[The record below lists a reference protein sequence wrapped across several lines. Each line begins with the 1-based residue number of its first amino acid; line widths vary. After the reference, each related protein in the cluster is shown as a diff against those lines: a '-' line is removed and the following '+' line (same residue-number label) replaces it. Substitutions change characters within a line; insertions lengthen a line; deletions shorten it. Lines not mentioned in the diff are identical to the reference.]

1 LKYNEKEI
9 LAELKNEAKRSRA
22 FGMLVKHYRELL
34 YWKIRHIVI
43 NHEDANDV
51 LQNTFISIWNK
62 IDGFQHRSQLSTWI
76 YRIAINESLDFL
88 RSKKN
93 SPGPYDSAL
102 SRTLLADAYF
112 DGDEVQALLQEAI
125 ATLPEVQRVVF
136 NLHYFDEMKYRE
148 ISQILRTSEG
158 ALKASY
164 HLAVMKISA
173 YLKRHD

>member
-1 LKYNEKEI
+1 
-9 LAELKNEAKRSRA
+9 
-22 FGMLVKHYRELL
+22 MLIKHYRELL

-93 SPGPYDSAL
+93 SPSPYDSAL

-112 DGDEVQALLQEAI
+112 DGDEAQALLQEAI

>member
-1 LKYNEKEI
+1 MKYNEKEI
-9 LAELKNEAKRSRA
+9 LAELKNEAKRSRV
-22 FGMLVKHYRELL
+22 FGLVVTHFWDLL
-34 YWKIRHIVI
+34 FCNIRHLFN
-43 NHEDANDV
+43 NHDDANDV

-62 IDGFQHRSQLSTWI
+62 IDGFQYRSQLSTWI

-112 DGDEVQALLQEAI
+112 DGDEAQALLQEAI